1 MSESPEPMTVEKA
14 EEAEEAL
21 FSSIEETQRLESENG
36 GDTNGGKE
44 GSVPGSSASS
54 STDGPAKIADAP
66 KLLQAALKDASKDGT
81 TVPTSTTTSTSNGT
95 ADEKSAAAS
104 AGATTKESTNG
115 DGKIGAS
122 EVGEEKKTDNDK
134 PAAPTIG
141 ERVSL
146 LERCTHTHTQ
156 TAATTHK
163 HERKKD
169 WIALAGCAV
178 DSICKFTTRSGDD
191 CLLEHVALDH
201 NFTHSAHAM
210 QWNAYTPCNV
220 SHIYSFPVLS
230 CPPPP
235 PPLPITA
242 KPIGFPLEQGLS
254 VLQLYCAGLGRA
266 PRQPHSRCQEKDGTD
281 GEEEQETQKGRVRWV
296 SEKVQEFVVR

>member
-81 TVPTSTTTSTSNGT
+81 TVPTATTTSTSNGT
-95 ADEKSAAAS
+95 ADEKSA
-104 AGATTKESTNG
+104 ATTKESTNG

-122 EVGEEKKTDNDK
+122 EEGEEKKTDNDK

-146 LERCTHTHTQ
+146 LERCTHTHTYADSCNHTQ
-156 TAATTHK
+156 T
-163 HERKKD
+163 RKEK
-169 WIALAGCAV
+169 
-178 DSICKFTTRSGDD
+178 R
-191 CLLEHVALDH
+191 LDRFGGLCRRFDLQIH
-201 NFTHSAHAM
+201 DT
-210 QWNAYTPCNV
+210 
-220 SHIYSFPVLS
+220 
-230 CPPPP
+230 
-235 PPLPITA
+235 
-242 KPIGFPLEQGLS
+242 IG
-254 VLQLYCAGLGRA
+254 R
-266 PRQPHSRCQEKDGTD
+266 
-281 GEEEQETQKGRVRWV
+281 
-296 SEKVQEFVVR
+296 